1 MRERIRGTHVGAYSD
16 GADTMT
22 VTSAKVKPWDGKKL
36 VLSFQTAD
44 GMNVTV
50 TLDKKLLHGFCHMIA
65 TTVQK
70 AEWGLDLAVGEPVV
84 AAQAGERVI
93 H

>member
-1 MRERIRGTHVGAYSD
+1 
-16 GADTMT
+16 
-22 VTSAKVKPWDGKKL
+22 
-36 VLSFQTAD
+36 
-44 GMNVTV
+44 MNVTV